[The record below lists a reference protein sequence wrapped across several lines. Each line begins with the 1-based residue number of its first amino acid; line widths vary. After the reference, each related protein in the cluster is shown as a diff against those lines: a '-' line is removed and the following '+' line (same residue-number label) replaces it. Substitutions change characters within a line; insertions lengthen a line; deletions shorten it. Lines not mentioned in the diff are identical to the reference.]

1 MGPGFGARSG
11 ILTLTIK
18 DKAVLYAAYMPYIR
32 QGGLFIPTQKQYRL
46 GDEVFLLLN
55 LMDEPEKI
63 PVAGKVIWI
72 TPRGAQGNRA
82 AGIGVQFNGEDE
94 TARTK
99 IEAYLAGLE
108 AAGGEA
114 EIVRLVDALT
124 TNKTAFFREP
134 QHFNLLRALLPEL
147 QQSGEPPTVWSA
159 GCSSGEEAYTLA
171 LVLIDELGADT
182 DARVL
187 ATDISARMIDRA
199 RQATYTE
206 EAIEPVHPLLRQK
219 WFRCVQP
226 RHPRSYEIAPE
237 VQRLVR
243 FARLNLMARWPMRGS
258 FDLICCRNVMIY
270 FDKATQQTL
279 VQRFREALRPGGYLF
294 TGHSES
300 LAGLEHTFRY
310 VQPAVYQRV
319 E

>member
-1 MGPGFGARSG
+1 MLTPDQFGMLSALVHRSSG
-11 ILTLTIK
+11 IHLH
-18 DKAVLYAAYMPYIR
+18 
-32 QGGLFIPTQKQYRL
+32 QGKFGLVQSRLASRLRELHTQDV
-46 GDEVFLLLN
+46 DE
-55 LMDEPEKI
+55 
-63 PVAGKVIWI
+63 
-72 TPRGAQGNRA
+72 
-82 AGIGVQFNGEDE
+82 
-94 TARTK
+94 
-99 IEAYLAGLE
+99 YLAGLE

-134 QHFNLLRALLPEL
+134 QHFTLLRALLPEL
-147 QQSGEPPTVWSA
+147 QQSGAPVTVWSA

-171 LVLIDELGADT
+171 LVLVDALGPDT

-206 EAIEPVHPLLRQK
+206 DAIAPVHPLLRQK

-226 RHPRSYEIAPE
+226 RHPRSYEIAPD
-237 VQRLVR
+237 VRRLVR

-270 FDKATQQTL
+270 FDKPTQQTL
-279 VQRFREALRPGGYLF
+279 VHRFRDALRPGGYLF